1 MKIEL
6 DFFNFSFFWFY
17 EFFMCQI
24 YMFSE
29 ANRAH
34 AFYNISILTDYKI
47 SFQNFNTKCNFTTFA

>member
-6 DFFNFSFFWFY
+6 DFFTFLFFWFY

-24 YMFSE
+24 YMFSG

-34 AFYNISILTDYKI
+34 ALYNISILINYEI
-47 SFQNFNTKCNFTTFA
+47 AFQNFNTKYNFTIFA